1 MGRCSTHKKPKKKG
15 YSHKTALRAK
25 FMKKGDDLI
34 HAELLDERKPLPLDE
49 DLPGMGQYYCMH
61 CDRYFTSANIR
72 DDHFKTKLHKKR
84 VKLMKGA
91 APHTQLDAELAAGM
105 GRPDNGPKL
114 RESSSAIPM
123 SLLNGADVGKLGSVH
138 YLLVVLYVS
147 TR

>member
-1 MGRCSTHKKPKKKG
+1 MGKCPNNKKSHKKG

-34 HAELLDERKPLPLDE
+34 HGELRTMEEKPLKLDE
-49 DLPGMGQYYCMH
+49 DLPGMGQFYCLH
-61 CDRYFTSANIR
+61 CDRYFGSTSIR

-91 APHTQLDAELAAGM
+91 APHTQVDAEVAAGK

-114 RESSSAIPM
+114 RDSSNVVPM
-123 SLLNGADVGKLGSVH
+123 MDW
-138 YLLVVLYVS
+138 S
-147 TR
+147 THTVAA